1 MLSIH
6 FLYPAIAITVI
17 WLILKAVNITFIK
30 KKFEL
35 KREVVNL
42 LYYISVMGIIGL
54 TLFPL
59 VIVTSSGEFPEFD
72 LPSNFVPFAS
82 IYELLNSHYYMVPLK
97 NILGNIILFV
107 PLGFSLVLKYKRINN
122 LRSVILVGLLTSLII
137 ELIQLTLP
145 NRAFDIDDIILN
157 ALGTM
162 IGFLICKVIRIEQ
175 LFGLSSIPKQIN

>member
-1 MLSIH
+1 MLRIH
-6 FLYPAIAITVI
+6 FLYPAISITVI
-17 WLILKAVNITFIK
+17 WLILKAVNILFIK

-42 LYYISVMGIIGL
+42 LYYISVMVVIGL

-59 VIVTSSGEFPEFD
+59 EIVTSSEEFPELN

-82 IYELLNSHYYMVPLK
+82 IYELLNSHYYMVSLK

-107 PLGFSLVLKYKRINN
+107 PLGFILVLKYKRINN
-122 LRSVILVGLLTSLII
+122 LRNVILVGLLTSLLI

-175 LFGLSSIPKQIN
+175 SFGLSSIPKQIN